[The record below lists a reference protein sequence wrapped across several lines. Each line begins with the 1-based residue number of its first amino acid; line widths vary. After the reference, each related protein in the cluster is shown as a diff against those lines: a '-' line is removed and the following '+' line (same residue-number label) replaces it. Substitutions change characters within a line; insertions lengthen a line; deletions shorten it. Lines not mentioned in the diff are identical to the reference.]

1 MSTTEL
7 KELLIE
13 RIQKIDNEDVL
24 TELYKLLDLDAGEL
38 NIYKLSVAEKEEIS
52 AVKKQVEKGNS
63 LTNEEANY
71 EIDQWLKK

>member
-24 TELYKLLDLDAGEL
+24 TELYKLLDINAGEL
-38 NIYKLSVAEKEEIS
+38 NIYKLTVSEKEEIY
-52 AVKKQVEKGNS
+52 AVKKQVEKGDT
-63 LTNEEANY
+63 LTNEEANN